1 MTEDAAESIN
11 VHAIHQAALCEI
23 VPQTMRGN
31 ILIQAHALQI
41 VLEVCFK
48 VADLN
53 VISCVASG
61 RKQIIAVRIT
71 VLELNPSS
79 ENALRF

>member
-11 VHAIHQAALCEI
+11 VHAIHQATLCEI

-53 VISCVASG
+53 VISCVAARG
-61 RKQIIAVRIT
+61 EQLIG
-71 VLELNPSS
+71 
-79 ENALRF
+79 F